1 MAAIDERLFMSATAL
16 VTLERA
22 DPEPG
27 TPCTWLSTL
36 RVIVIHGIQVSEP
49 LALDVAVLRA
59 EQARRAIYD
68 GLLAAVACAGDR
80 S

>member
-16 VTLERA
+16 VTLERTEEITA
-22 DPEPG
+22 ANWMGG
-27 TPCTWLSTL
+27 T